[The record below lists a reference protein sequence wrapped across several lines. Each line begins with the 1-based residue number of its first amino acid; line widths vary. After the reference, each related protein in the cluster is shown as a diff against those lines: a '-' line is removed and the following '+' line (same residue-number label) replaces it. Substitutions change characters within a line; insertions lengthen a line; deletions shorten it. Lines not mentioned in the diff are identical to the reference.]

1 MKKRVDVIEYERKIL
16 RNQIDEQISKNN
28 YQDLKQEVN
37 IEYLPQVLNFL
48 GLTTKI

>member
-16 RNQIDEQISKNN
+16 RNQIDEQISKND

-37 IEYLPQVLNFL
+37 IKYLLQVLNF
-48 GLTTKI
+48 